1 MDIQNFSLSR
11 KMSDRQLQ
19 EVCYWNERSATLFRN
34 VGTSSEHEAQINPV
48 QYEITS
54 VQCGPARSRISF
66 GVDISDE
73 FTEEQLADLA
83 QYIEYLRVKK
93 NKQGLTNERTDP
105 LQQATQCAT
114 ANQSSSDACQ
124 YENSPYRNAI
134 EPYGVVPVHTS
145 TVLVNHNVN
154 DNQPQYEYL
163 EPSQPKRNH
172 RQFRKENS
180 RTNTM
185 SGYSES
191 NNELQLDGNH
201 QFRSRK
207 HAIIQSATFGELYV
221 HASILTV
228 GTIIIIYIAFIF
240 VLYAILNYMHS

>member
-1 MDIQNFSLSR
+1 
-11 KMSDRQLQ
+11 MSDRQLQ
-19 EVCYWNERSATLFRN
+19 EVCYWNERSATLYRN
-34 VGTSSEHEAQINPV
+34 VGTSSEPEAQINPV
-48 QYEITS
+48 QYGITS
-54 VQCGPARSRISF
+54 IQCAQARSRISF

-83 QYIEYLRVKK
+83 QYIEYLRGKK
-93 NKQGLTNERTDP
+93 NKGGLTNERSDSLP
-105 LQQATQCAT
+105 
-114 ANQSSSDACQ
+114 QSSNDACQ
-124 YENSPYRNAI
+124 FENAPYRNAI

-145 TVLVNHNVN
+145 TVSNNHTN

-163 EPSQPKRNH
+163 EPSHPKRNRRH
-172 RQFRKENS
+172 FQKENS
-180 RTNTM
+180 RTNTTNTT

-201 QFRSRK
+201 PHRSRK
-207 HAIIQSATFGELYV
+207 QAIIQSATFGELYV

-228 GTIIIIYIAFIF
+228 GTIIIIYIAFVF